1 MAEVP
6 PPNGAIE
13 PFPSGSKSLPLQRSQ
28 RVRIN
33 YEARQEKEKIELM
46 VLNIRKNRTVN
57 HRDGVLGGR
66 LGRYAA
72 QRFVALWNV
81 GSPGGWPAYVSKRK
95 ECGRSETGRCKRR
108 R

>member
-13 PFPSGSKSLPLQRSQ
+13 PFPSGLKSLPLQRSHC
-28 RVRIN
+28 VCLN
-33 YEARQEKEKIELM
+33 YEARHEKEKIELI
-46 VLNIRKNRTVN
+46 VLISRKNRTVN

-66 LGRYAA
+66 RGRYAA

-81 GSPGGWPAYVSKRK
+81 GSPGGVARVWLQEKRVRPK
-95 ECGRSETGRCKRR
+95 
-108 R
+108 